1 MMNSNKTK
9 TPKFRVLESRY
20 YQSKVPLVSLDY
32 YDQHSHGED
41 DFSRKQVWF
50 YSYGDEEIEKEF
62 REGLNPIFQQL
73 FLEDNLEWDMI
84 TQYPTHT
91 ENQLNPNLR
100 DLFLEI
106 SAETDIPMGQVLERT
121 ETVQENHM
129 ISNEKAKVVNLEGSL
144 SVNRDVEGKNIILVD
159 NIVLSGISILQGVD
173 VLKQAGAENVFAVT
187 LGTSIEHKDGTRELN
202 EGQKAS
208 ELLELKD
215 GG

>member
-1 MMNSNKTK
+1 
-9 TPKFRVLESRY
+9 
-20 YQSKVPLVSLDY
+20 
-32 YDQHSHGED
+32 
-41 DFSRKQVWF
+41 
-50 YSYGDEEIEKEF
+50 
-62 REGLNPIFQQL
+62 
-73 FLEDNLEWDMI
+73 MI